1 MLELAEAQQRILEAI
16 EPLPKELIRL
26 SAGLGRIAAEP
37 ILSTVNLPAFDNSA
51 VDGYAVRCTDLS
63 DATAAAPVELA
74 LAGKIAA
81 GDFFTGSLPP
91 ASCLGI
97 FTGSPVPGGADAVVM
112 QEDVV
117 APLLP
122 AGRPSFR
129 ESIKPWENI
138 RFQGEDVRA
147 GAVLAAAGVR
157 LNPGALGLLAACGLA
172 EFAAIRRPRV
182 AVLATGSELREP
194 GETLLPGQIHE
205 SNRAMIS
212 ALVIRAG
219 GEPVVFPIV
228 RDDLRSTVTSLERAF
243 AECDVVVTAG
253 GVSVGEY
260 DFVKAAFTELGGEV
274 EFWKIAMR
282 PGKPFVFGR
291 RQGKF
296 LFGLPGN
303 PVSALVTFVLLA
315 GPALAKLGGTAEP
328 ALRRRPGILAEAM
341 NNPGDRRHFVRV
353 HCDAHAMVR
362 LAGIQASHRLASLA
376 RANGLLEIGPGA
388 SLQAGSPV
396 EVIDLD

>member
-1 MLELAEAQQRILEAI
+1 MLELAEAQKRILKAI
-16 EPLPKELIRL
+16 EPLPKESVLL
-26 SAGLGRIAAEP
+26 SSGLGRVTAEP
-37 ILSTVNLPAFDNSA
+37 ILSTVNLPPFDNSA
-51 VDGYAVRCTDLS
+51 VDGYAVRCADLFN
-63 DATAAAPVELA
+63 ATVEAPVELA

-81 GDFFTGSLPP
+81 GEYYAGSLPP
-91 ASCLGI
+91 GLCLRI
-97 FTGSPVPGGADAVVM
+97 FTGSPMPHGADAVVM

-117 APLLP
+117 AT
-122 AGRPSFR
+122 GQPSFR

-147 GAVLAAAGVR
+147 GSVLAPPGIR

-172 EFAAIRRPRV
+172 EFAAIPRPRV
-182 AVLATGSELREP
+182 AILATGSELREP

-228 RDDLRSTVTSLERAF
+228 RDDLRSTVESLERAF
-243 AECDVVVTAG
+243 AQCDVVVTAG

-260 DFVKAAFTELGGEV
+260 DFVKTAFTELGGEV

-291 RQGKF
+291 RRGKF

-303 PVSALVTFVLLA
+303 PVSALVTFILLA
-315 GPALAKLGGTAEP
+315 GPALAKLGGMADS

-353 HCDAHAMVR
+353 HCDVSGSVR
-362 LAGIQASHRLASLA
+362 AAGIQASHRLASLA
-376 RANGLLEIGPGA
+376 RANGLLEIGPGTN
-388 SLQAGSPV
+388 LEAGSPV